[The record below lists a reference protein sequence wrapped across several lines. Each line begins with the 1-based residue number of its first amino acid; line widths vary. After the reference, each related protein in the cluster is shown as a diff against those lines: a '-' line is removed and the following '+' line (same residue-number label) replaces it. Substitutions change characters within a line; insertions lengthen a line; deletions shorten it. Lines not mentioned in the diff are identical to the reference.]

1 MARTKNDD
9 KLLDTET
16 ISTESEVTDA
26 DNVAVSNDESVAD
39 TDVDSTATSGDTV
52 VDDASVAEDEDDN
65 AVVSHTDDNTN
76 ITDDD
81 DSSVIGATEDE
92 TSHSEILEPE
102 VAVIERRVRS
112 TNRLMKV
119 YANANEKSKFHHF
132 VGTYTITG
140 VVKGDFKQIIC
151 NVPGIGKFTGYL
163 LSR

>member
-1 MARTKNDD
+1 MARTNKDG
-9 KLLDTET
+9 KLLDTEAV
-16 ISTESEVTDA
+16 STESEVTDA
-26 DNVAVSNDESVAD
+26 DNVAVSNDEDVAD
-39 TDVDSTATSGDTV
+39 TDVDSTATLGDTV
-52 VDDASVAEDEDDN
+52 VEGALVAEDDD
-65 AVVSHTDDNTN
+65 AVVSDTDANTN
-76 ITDDD
+76 ITDG
-81 DSSVIGATEDE
+81 DSDA
-92 TSHSEILEPE
+92 EILDPD
-102 VAVIERRVRS
+102 VAVIERKVRS

>member
-1 MARTKNDD
+1 MARTNKDD
-9 KLLDTET
+9 KLLDTEAVF
-16 ISTESEVTDA
+16 TESEVTDA
-26 DNVAVSNDESVAD
+26 DNVAVSNDEGVAD
-39 TDVDSTATSGDTV
+39 TDVDSTVTLGDTV
-52 VDDASVAEDEDDN
+52 VEDALVAEDDD
-65 AVVSHTDDNTN
+65 AVVSDTDNNTN

-81 DSSVIGATEDE
+81 SDA
-92 TSHSEILEPE
+92 EILDSD
-102 VAVIERRVRS
+102 VAVIERKVRS

>member
-1 MARTKNDD
+1 MARTNKDD
-9 KLLDTET
+9 KLLDTGAV
-16 ISTESEVTDA
+16 STESEATDA
-26 DNVAVSNDESVAD
+26 DNVDVSNDEDVAD
-39 TDVDSTATSGDTV
+39 TDVDSTATLSDTV
-52 VDDASVAEDEDDN
+52 VEDALVAEDDGA
-65 AVVSHTDDNTN
+65 AVSDTYDNTN

-81 DSSVIGATEDE
+81 SDA
-92 TSHSEILEPE
+92 EILDPD
-102 VAVIERRVRS
+102 VAVIERKVRS

>member
-1 MARTKNDD
+1 MARTNKDD
-9 KLLDTET
+9 KLLDTEAV
-16 ISTESEVTDA
+16 STESEVTDA
-26 DNVAVSNDESVAD
+26 DNVAVSNDEDVAD
-39 TDVDSTATSGDTV
+39 TDVDSTATLGDTV
-52 VDDASVAEDEDDN
+52 VEDASVAEDDDA
-65 AVVSHTDDNTN
+65 AVSDTYDNTN

-81 DSSVIGATEDE
+81 SDA
-92 TSHSEILEPE
+92 EILDPY
-102 VAVIERRVRS
+102 VAVIERKVRS

-119 YANANEKSKFHHF
+119 YANANDKSKFHHF